1 MVEKYKIIG
10 GGHTW
15 PGSPYI
21 IGVTNQD
28 FKASEKIWLFF
39 RKYKLN
45 QFVGVNEPENVNSI
59 NLFPNPATSI
69 VSIEGENISLVMIYD
84 VNGKLIVGSTKKQID
99 ISTFSKGV
107 YSVVVISEKNRS
119 VKKLVKM

>member
-1 MVEKYKIIG
+1 
-10 GGHTW
+10 
-15 PGSPYI
+15 
-21 IGVTNQD
+21 
-28 FKASEKIWLFF
+28 
-39 RKYKLN
+39 LN

-84 VNGKLIVGSTKKQID
+84 VNGKLIVGSTQKQID
-99 ISTFSKGV
+99 ISTLSKGV